1 MRIGQG
7 HSAQH
12 CSSILATELYLMLS
26 LPKS

>member
-1 MRIGQG
+1 MRTG

-12 CSSILATELYLMLS
+12 CSSIPTTKLYLMLS